1 MDFASKTR
9 ETHPA
14 SNSRSVAPA
23 SMTDHSDRG
32 VQLRQLSQL
41 VQKGAQRRLSG
52 PLQQN
57 AQAIQRQ
64 LKSPSVSESADVMQL
79 ARWRLESANSWI
91 GIDPENIG
99 TPMASPSGNYA
110 IGTVFNDSNNEYL
123 EPQNVDGTHYPTG
136 SYGYWRKMAGQD
148 EQVDHFPPNAAYTGS
163 AYAAIAPAHRPA
175 FPIRNREG
183 HRPAK
188 GEQYGYGG
196 HVSTTNS
203 SFVQK
208 GFTPALKSSMQG
220 NDYYSAMRQDII
232 DKSNVALAN
241 YGNRGNFNE
250 LLTPAINLA
259 LQYGW
264 ITPEQ
269 HAELIGLLA
278 HYEERPKGY

>member
-32 VQLRQLSQL
+32 

-123 EPQNVDGTHYPTG
+123 
-136 SYGYWRKMAGQD
+136 
-148 EQVDHFPPNAAYTGS
+148 
-163 AYAAIAPAHRPA
+163 
-175 FPIRNREG
+175 
-183 HRPAK
+183 
-188 GEQYGYGG
+188 
-196 HVSTTNS
+196 
-203 SFVQK
+203 
-208 GFTPALKSSMQG
+208 
-220 NDYYSAMRQDII
+220 
-232 DKSNVALAN
+232 
-241 YGNRGNFNE
+241 
-250 LLTPAINLA
+250 
-259 LQYGW
+259 
-264 ITPEQ
+264 
-269 HAELIGLLA
+269 
-278 HYEERPKGY
+278 